1 MNDSDPETIL
11 KAINKETTKKK
22 PIVFG
27 KVKTRCKMKSQR
39 KLEDLQ
45 RKKVDAISVDVKEAI
60 GKEMVEVLQKIQ
72 SEFFEN
78 EVKSLVETKHLKG
91 KTASIFKLRDR
102 VLGSKISK
110 PDQVILKDPKT
121 ERIVTKPHE
130 IRNVL
135 LDCSESTEES

>member
-11 KAINKETTKKK
+11 KAINKETTKIK

-72 SEFFEN
+72 LEF
-78 EVKSLVETKHLKG
+78 LKM
-91 KTASIFKLRDR
+91 K
-102 VLGSKISK
+102 
-110 PDQVILKDPKT
+110 
-121 ERIVTKPHE
+121 
-130 IRNVL
+130 
-135 LDCSESTEES
+135 